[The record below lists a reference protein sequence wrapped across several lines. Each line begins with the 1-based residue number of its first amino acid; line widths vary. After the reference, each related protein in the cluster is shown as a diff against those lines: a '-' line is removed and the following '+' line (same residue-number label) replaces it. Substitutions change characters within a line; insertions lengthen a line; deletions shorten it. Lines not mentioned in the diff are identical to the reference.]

1 MNVDNLTTEEC
12 MVIPEPAY
20 NVTFSYDSSGDVK
33 ILPDSNN
40 VNPSDVQPVSQP
52 TVQEVSVPGPPE
64 IAAPSTSI
72 YIAEPLIKDVPAELP
87 CVQEESVIP
96 SARVSTDVV
105 AQAVKFANILSE
117 EEFIPDYD
125 ELPDDDDVPK
135 QDIETQ
141 TDDDLVA
148 RITLLGDQLKKE
160 RTAQGG
166 DEKIG

>member
-1 MNVDNLTTEEC
+1 
-12 MVIPEPAY
+12 
-20 NVTFSYDSSGDVK
+20 
-33 ILPDSNN
+33 LPDSNN